1 MKKAIRALIL
11 VLTCVLTFSC
21 TKEDMLSIALSGR
34 WQMIKIESTID
45 GVPLEPVYFT
55 AAGTRTYWEFNTDDV
70 FIKEVQNT
78 SGFISVQGSWLMDG
92 EYVVITSPDNAGPI
106 RYYVEKA
113 RLSDLILRDTYD
125 DELHRRHVDIIT
137 FKK

>member
-45 GVPLEPVYFT
+45 SVPLEPVYFT
-55 AAGTRTYWEFNTDDV
+55 GGGNRTYWEFNPDQV
-70 FIKEVQNT
+70 FVKEVE
-78 SGFISVQGSWLMDG
+78 SSLGFMTVKGTWVMDG
-92 EYVVITSPDNAGPI
+92 EYVVITTPDNGTI